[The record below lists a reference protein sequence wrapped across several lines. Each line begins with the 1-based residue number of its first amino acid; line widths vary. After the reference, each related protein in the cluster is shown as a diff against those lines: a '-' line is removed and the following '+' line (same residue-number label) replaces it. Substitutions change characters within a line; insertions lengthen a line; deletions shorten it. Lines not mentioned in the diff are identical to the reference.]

1 MRIRAPAHGKF
12 YVQTICLS
20 VSVARAPRHA
30 VRKGQSTFLTVCSG
44 LLAICLRFVS
54 NRTNFE
60 GKNIRNL
67 LESDK
72 DKNRPNKQFVVNLP
86 FAFTPRS
93 SMFFYPFF
101 YKVLFNLNSFRFFED
116 SPTALQAFR
125 VINTSFVL

>member
-1 MRIRAPAHGKF
+1 M
-12 YVQTICLS
+12 
-20 VSVARAPRHA
+20 
-30 VRKGQSTFLTVCSG
+30 RKGQSTFLTVCSG

-86 FAFTPRS
+86 FAFTLIIMIYSIYLQFSATSHQFKYIKNTNIPR
-93 SMFFYPFF
+93 
-101 YKVLFNLNSFRFFED
+101 KQILK
-116 SPTALQAFR
+116 
-125 VINTSFVL
+125 

>member
-1 MRIRAPAHGKF
+1 MCNLLNGQSINCHIPFILTDSSALLVFRVPAHGKF

-54 NRTNFE
+54 NRTNFD

-67 LESDK
+67 LENDK
-72 DKNRPNKQFVVNLP
+72 DKNGPNKQFVVNLP
-86 FAFTPRS
+86 FAFTL
-93 SMFFYPFF
+93 ML
-101 YKVLFNLNSFRFFED
+101 VSF
-116 SPTALQAFR
+116 AFCS
-125 VINTSFVL
+125 T